1 MKQAWK
7 TVFAILGS
15 VGAWLLSRVGG
26 WDAPLRAM
34 FVLMALDVLTG
45 MLCALW
51 GKSGQTAGG
60 GFLSRK
66 MFEGLARKM
75 MMVGMV
81 MLAVELDSLAGTGG
95 VSRAAVIGFYAV
107 NEGMSAVENAALLG
121 VPFPQR
127 VLDALE
133 ALKKDGE
140 GRP

>member
-7 TVFAILGS
+7 TMLALLGS
-15 VGAWLLSRVGG
+15 TGAWLLARAGG

-34 FVLMALDVLTG
+34 FILMALDVFTG
-45 MLCALW
+45 TLCALW
-51 GKSGQTAGG
+51 GKSGRTAGG
-60 GFLSRK
+60 GFLSRA

-81 MLAVELDSLAGTGG
+81 MLAVELDNLAGTQG

-127 VLDALE
+127 VLSAME